1 MKNVIIIAAL
11 LCLGTVTTGCEEDNT
26 TATKPGQT
34 QQAEPKR
41 GKLLNTTSGDPKGEC
56 EAQTGT
62 WSNGK
67 CQL

>member
-1 MKNVIIIAAL
+1 MKSLLIIAAL
-11 LCLGTVTTGCEEDNT
+11 LCLGTVTTGCQEETT
-26 TATKPGQT
+26 TATSTAQA

-41 GKLLNTTSGDPKGEC
+41 GKLLNTTSEDPKGEC

-62 WSNGK
+62 WENGT